1 MLEKS
6 IEKTLKGK
14 YKKVIDLKV
23 KKKKCKCES
32 AI

>member
-23 KKKKCKCES
+23 KKKCKCES